1 METGLEIIAVEGE
14 HRIDSRLVAESLGIE
29 HESLIRTLSTYEAE
43 LQELGILRFE
53 IGEIK
58 GRGQPQK
65 YVLLNEDQ
73 AIFAATLSRNT
84 RQVVVFKLKLTKA
97 FSEARRHLQVP
108 PVHTLT
114 DALRPRALENLNTVP
129 EGYFSAM
136 GELFKHLYNL
146 EAIINQNLD
155 DKAMIEI
162 SVGQHWSQYTRE
174 VLHLPDQQRHK
185 YQHTCQDGRVVRAW
199 AYPIQYVNTFAK
211 WLWGDYFSKNFPA
224 YQQYR
229 ARRIAPPAQRHL
241 LSGKRGH

>member
-97 FSEARRHLQVP
+97 FS
-108 PVHTLT
+108 
-114 DALRPRALENLNTVP
+114 
-129 EGYFSAM
+129 
-136 GELFKHLYNL
+136 
-146 EAIINQNLD
+146 
-155 DKAMIEI
+155 
-162 SVGQHWSQYTRE
+162 
-174 VLHLPDQQRHK
+174 
-185 YQHTCQDGRVVRAW
+185 
-199 AYPIQYVNTFAK
+199 
-211 WLWGDYFSKNFPA
+211 
-224 YQQYR
+224 
-229 ARRIAPPAQRHL
+229 
-241 LSGKRGH
+241 